1 MYTKRN
7 PRYTELSFS
16 HMKGT
21 SLGIKIKLNR
31 NSRNQVISTELK
43 LEDARKLIIEWRLNI
58 HTSGNYSVNFT
69 ALVLYSMSNDP
80 WEDKHFIKIINF
92 LLCTGGS
99 FLDTKSHFQKHLIP

>member
-7 PRYTELSFS
+7 PRYTELNFS

-43 LEDARKLIIEWRLNI
+43 LEDARKLIIE
-58 HTSGNYSVNFT
+58 
-69 ALVLYSMSNDP
+69 
-80 WEDKHFIKIINF
+80 
-92 LLCTGGS
+92 
-99 FLDTKSHFQKHLIP
+99 